1 MKRSARYPDEV
12 VVSFAALNLPRACA
26 RRADA
31 PQFARPSHLFRVRVW
46 VFFQGCGVASDKMRG
61 GRSPIHP
68 KPTESL
74 TFSPVQ
80 SNRVIQQKKKWEK
93 QELNG
98 NGNPVRVKLHVKT
111 NDKVVVIAG
120 ADKGKVT
127 EVVEVFTKSGEIL
140 CKDVNIKTKHVKP
153 KGEGRR
159 VRSSRGSSPSTPP
172 TSCTG
177 PRRRRCAPGSATR
190 LRVARRCDSSRR
202 PARCSPTEYD

>member
-1 MKRSARYPDEV
+1 MPT
-12 VVSFAALNLPRACA
+12 PRNS
-26 RRADA
+26 R
-31 PQFARPSHLFRVRVW
+31 ARPTFSGLGSGSFSRVAGLL
-46 VFFQGCGVASDKMRG
+46 QIKCEG
-61 GRSPIHP
+61 GRSPFHP

-153 KGEGRR
+153 KGEGETGQIIQREFPINSSNVMHWSEAQK
-159 VRSSRGSSPSTPP
+159 VRSRVGHKVEGGKKVRFLKK
-172 TSCTG
+172 TG
-177 PRRRRCAPGSATR
+177 EVLAN
-190 LRVARRCDSSRR
+190 
-202 PARCSPTEYD
+202 

>member
-12 VVSFAALNLPRACA
+12 VVSCAALNLPRARA
-26 RRADA
+26 RRADT

-46 VFFQGCGVASDKMRG
+46 VFFQGCGSDKMRG

-153 KGEGRR
+153 KGEGETGQIIQREFPINSSNVMHWSEAQK
-159 VRSSRGSSPSTPP
+159 VRSRVGHKVEGGKKVRFLKK
-172 TSCTG
+172 TG
-177 PRRRRCAPGSATR
+177 EVLAN
-190 LRVARRCDSSRR
+190 
-202 PARCSPTEYD
+202 